1 MMKPV
6 SGRMKK
12 GERGKRR
19 LWRRMGIWRGF
30 SLIILEMG
38 AYKERRAMEGKGASL
53 GSREY
58 VDIDGSWKYTK
69 ISDTH
74 AL

>member
-1 MMKPV
+1 
-6 SGRMKK
+6 
-12 GERGKRR
+12 
-19 LWRRMGIWRGF
+19 
-30 SLIILEMG
+30 
-38 AYKERRAMEGKGASL
+38 MEGKGASL